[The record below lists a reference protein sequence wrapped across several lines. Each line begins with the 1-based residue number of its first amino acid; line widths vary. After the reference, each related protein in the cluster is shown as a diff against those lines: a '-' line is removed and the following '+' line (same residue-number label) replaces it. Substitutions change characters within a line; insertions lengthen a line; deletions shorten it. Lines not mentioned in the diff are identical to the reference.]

1 MSLYACSSMKLWSMC
16 DIQKLYCLVKYVQM
30 SEDFKAMVPYYRL
43 QK

>member
-1 MSLYACSSMKLWSMC
+1 MKLWSMC

-30 SEDFKAMVPYYRL
+30 SKDFKAMVPYYRL